1 MAIIGVD
8 INAAKSILERGDL
21 VAIPTETVYGLAGN
35 ALDVDVVAKIF
46 KTKNRPTFDP
56 LIVHVD
62 SFERLSE
69 FTEEL
74 PKKAVQLTSVFWP
87 GPLTILLKKKA
98 IISDLVTAGLDT
110 VAVRMPRHELARE
123 LLRSLNFPLAAPSA
137 NPFGYISPTSAQ
149 HVQQQLG
156 DKIDYIL
163 DGGDCGVGV
172 ESTIVSFENELP
184 VVLRLGGISIEEIEG
199 VIGKVEVN
207 SHSSSQPKA
216 PGMLKSHY
224 APKKRIIAIDA
235 LNSETDDLST
245 FGFLG
250 FSKLDYRFKAENQIL
265 LSETESLNEAA
276 KNLFGSLRTLDEN
289 PSINTIVVSYVPE
302 KGLGRAIND
311 RLRRATAK

>member
-1 MAIIGVD
+1 VATIGID
-8 INAAKSILERGDL
+8 IDVAKAILEQGNL

-35 ALDVDVVAKIF
+35 AFDVDAVAKIF

-69 FTEEL
+69 FTEKL
-74 PKKAVQLTSVFWP
+74 PDKAVQLTNVFWP

-98 IISDLVTAGLDT
+98 VISDLVTAGLET
-110 VAVRMPRHELARE
+110 VAVRMPRHELTRQLLKE
-123 LLRSLNFPLAAPSA
+123 LDFPLAAPSA
-137 NPFGYISPTSAQ
+137 NPFGYISPTTAE
-149 HVQQQLG
+149 HVQRQLG
-156 DKIDYIL
+156 GKIEYIL

-172 ESTIVSFENELP
+172 ESTIVSFEDELP
-184 VVLRLGGISIEEIEG
+184 KVLRLGGISVEEIEQ

-207 SHSSSQPKA
+207 SHSSSQPQA

-224 APKKRIIAIDA
+224 APKKKIIVIDD
-235 LNSETDDLST
+235 LDLETEDLST
-245 FGFLG
+245 YGFLG
-250 FSKLDYRFKAENQIL
+250 FNKHDQRFKLENQIL
-265 LSETESLNEAA
+265 LSESENLNEAA
-276 KNLFGSLRTLDEN
+276 KNLFGSLRTLDQN
-289 PSINTIVVSYVPE
+289 PHINFIVVSFVPE

>member
-8 INAAKSILERGDL
+8 ISAAKSILEQGDL

-35 ALDVDVVAKIF
+35 AFNIDAVAKIF

-56 LIVHVD
+56 LIVHVN
-62 SFERLSE
+62 SLERLSE
-69 FTEEL
+69 FTEKL
-74 PKKAVQLTSVFWP
+74 PEKAVQLTNAFWP

-110 VAVRMPRHELARE
+110 VAVRMPRHELTRE
-123 LLRSLNFPLAAPSA
+123 LLKGLDFPLAAPSA

-163 DGGDCGVGV
+163 DGGECGVGV
-172 ESTIVSFENELP
+172 ESTIVSFEDKLP
-184 VVLRLGGISIEEIEG
+184 KVLRLGGISIEEIEQ

-207 SHSSSQPKA
+207 SHSSSQPQA

-224 APKKRIIAIDA
+224 APKKKILAIDDLDIEA
-235 LNSETDDLST
+235 NDLSA

-250 FSKLDYRFKAENQIL
+250 FSKPDHRFKLENQIV
-265 LSETESLNEAA
+265 LSESENLNEAA
-276 KNLFGSLRTLDEN
+276 KNLFGSLRTLDQN
-289 PSINTIVVSYVPE
+289 PNIHTIVVSFVPE
-302 KGLGRAIND
+302 MGLGRAIND

>member
-8 INAAKSILERGDL
+8 INEAKSILERGDL

-35 ALDVDVVAKIF
+35 ALDVDAVAKIF

-98 IISDLVTAGLDT
+98 IISDLVT
-110 VAVRMPRHELARE
+110 
-123 LLRSLNFPLAAPSA
+123 LAAPSA

-265 LSETESLNEAA
+265 LSETESLSEAA